1 MRDIIIPVIQCEQ
14 RDKGSWMEDQTEV
27 SDESI
32 PDLLTPLTAKLRF
45 KYKPKINFIWRG
57 KKKKAIARI
66 DLLGNSKKK
75 ERQIKVGKKR
85 KLVLCDPEENN
96 KLSLHCEEL
105 PLMALRMPS
114 ITLYKDHHFLNQIK
128 LQNLTQ

>member
-14 RDKGSWMEDQTEV
+14 RDKGSWMEDRTEV
-27 SDESI
+27 PDESI

-45 KYKPKINFIWRG
+45 KYKPKINFIWRE
-57 KKKKAIARI
+57 KKKAVAERNRSTRQ
-66 DLLGNSKKK
+66 LKKK

-114 ITLYKDHHFLNQIK
+114 ITLYKDQHFLNQIK